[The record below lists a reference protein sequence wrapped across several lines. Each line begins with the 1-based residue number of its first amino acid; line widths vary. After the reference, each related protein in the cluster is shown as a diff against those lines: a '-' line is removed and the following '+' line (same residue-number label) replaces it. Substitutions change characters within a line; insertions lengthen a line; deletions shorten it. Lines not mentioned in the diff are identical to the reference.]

1 MFSDNKPIYRGM
13 TINEYMKK
21 RYIIHNDITIEC
33 RFCKKEYKLSVIK
46 NHLIECKSCK
56 KIREE
61 YEKYDKLK
69 FMEDNINFNN
79 EISILKK
86 NSLEKYYEK

>member
-1 MFSDNKPIYRGM
+1 MNENKNIYRGLS
-13 TINEYMKK
+13 IKEYMKK
-21 RYIIHNDITIEC
+21 RYIIHNEITVDC
-33 RFCKKEYKLSVIK
+33 RFCKKEYKLSVIR
-46 NHLIECKSCK
+46 NHLIECKRCI

-69 FMEDNINFNN
+69 FMEDKIKFNN

>member
-1 MFSDNKPIYRGM
+1 MNEKNKNIYRGLS
-13 TINEYMKK
+13 INEYMKK
-21 RYIIHNDITIEC
+21 RYNIHNEITIEC

-46 NHLIECKSCK
+46 NHLIECKRCK
-56 KIREE
+56 KIRDE

-69 FMEDNINFNN
+69 FMEDNIKFNN